1 MSASF
6 AVVGHPNKGKSSIV
20 ATLAEDEG
28 IAIGARP
35 GTTRDANRYAFE
47 VDGEVLYTLIDTP
60 GFQRAAEVYRW
71 LTEHEAD
78 ASQRS
83 DIVAQFIERHADN
96 PRFHDE
102 VALLSPIVAGAGVL
116 YVVDGAKPYGPEYE
130 VEMQI
135 LRWTGQPRMALINLI
150 GSGDYVEQWRSAL
163 DQYFSI
169 VRVFDAMHADFANR
183 ISLLRAFGELR
194 DDWSE
199 DMVRAVG
206 ALETERQRR
215 RGHAAAA
222 VAGSLVDCLVMK
234 EQQRIQNQPSE
245 DLRERL
251 EARLRRRLESR
262 EQQTR
267 RQVQSIYRHERL
279 VLDDAGAQILGMEL
293 FTEEGWDLFGLSR
306 TQLLITGAMTG
317 ALAGLGVDALVGGA
331 SLLLG
336 AGIGALVGGA
346 GAWFGGD
353 ELANTRVLGDP
364 LGGKTLQVGPVRA
377 ENFPW
382 VLLGRAW
389 VHHHLVSERNHAH
402 REALSADLAAAQNV
416 MDGLDDNLRKRLA
429 TLFKQVADGGVSGE
443 LEAHVETVLRQV
455 PGGDPEIL

>member
-71 LTEHEAD
+71 LTEHETD
-78 ASQRS
+78 ASRRS
-83 DIVAQFIERHADN
+83 ELVAQFVERHADN

-102 VALLSPIVAGAGVL
+102 VELLSPIVAGAGVL

-150 GSGDYVEQWRSAL
+150 GEGDYVEQWRSAL

-194 DDWSE
+194 DEWSR

-206 ALETERQRR
+206 ALEAERQRR

-222 VAGSLVDCLVMK
+222 IAGCLIDCLVMK
-234 EQQRIQNQPSE
+234 EQQRIEDQPSDE
-245 DLRERL
+245 LRARL

-331 SLLLG
+331 SFLLG
-336 AGIGALVGGA
+336 AGIGALLGGA

-364 LGGKTLQVGPVRA
+364 LGGKTLQVGPVQA

-382 VLLGRAW
+382 VVLGRAW

-402 REALSADLAAAQNV
+402 REVLSADLAAAQNV
-416 MDGLDDNLRKRLA
+416 MDGLEDELRKRLA
-429 TLFKQVADGGVSGE
+429 TLFRQIADDGRSGE
-443 LEAHVETVLRQV
+443 LENLVETVLRQV
-455 PGGDPEIL
+455 PGGGEAR